1 VSRSGY
7 YAWLKHQPS
16 ARQLE
21 DEVLAGK
28 IERIF
33 HESKGTYG
41 SPRIHQALRRSGHC
55 VGRKRV
61 VRLMQQGGLKARCAK
76 VYRRNPGT
84 HRFFGAI
91 SNKVLGV
98 ETTDTDQI
106 WVGDVTYLKVGAKN
120 KYMAVVIDR
129 HSRRVLGW
137 KLGPHRDLELTVGA
151 LDRASSRRPSAQ
163 GVIFHSDRGVEYAGY
178 KYQNRLSKL
187 GFIQSMKR
195 PARLGDNAHIESFFH
210 TMKSEATHG
219 VSFDDEHGL
228 KSTLNEYIRRYN
240 RTRIHSSLGYVS
252 PIDYERAR
260 A

>member
-21 DEVLAGK
+21 DDALGRK
-28 IERIF
+28 IEQIF
-33 HESKGTYG
+33 HDSKGTYG
-41 SPRIHQALRRSGHC
+41 SPRIHQALRGSGHF

-61 VRLMQQGGLKARCAK
+61 ARLMQQSGLKARSAK

-84 HRFFGAI
+84 HCFFGAI
-91 SNKVLGV
+91 DNKVIDV
-98 ETTDTDQI
+98 ETTSTDQI
-106 WVGDVTYLKVGAKN
+106 WVGDVTYLKVGTKN
-120 KYMAVVIDR
+120 RYMAAVIDR

-151 LDRASSRRPSAQ
+151 LDRAASGRPNAE

-178 KYQNRLSKL
+178 KYQNRLAKL

-195 PARLGDNAHIESFFH
+195 PARLVDNAHIESFFH

-219 VSFDDEHGL
+219 VLFEDEQEL
-228 KSTLNEYIRRYN
+228 ISTLKDYVRRYN
-240 RTRIHSSLGYVS
+240 RTRIHSSLGYLS
-252 PIDYERAR
+252 PIDYERAG